1 MYDYAL
7 YSSRSGKKKFEEN
20 TIQSF
25 KYCFKK
31 EFGIETDLQVT
42 KDNKFICF
50 HDFNLKR
57 KFKLNINVKDINY
70 SKLKKISNKSKTSV
84 PLLKDLLKISNNKH
98 HLILEIKPLLDNQN
112 LRSLANLTKK
122 TKKIRLF
129 SFKEKN
135 LVNLY
140 KLNKRLSLG
149 LLFLSNSNLRVIKS
163 KSKKPYIKFFGLEKS
178 FLSNKDLIKIKK
190 PIFYYTIKTKD
201 LFEKYKNSKNLI
213 FENL

>member
-1 MYDYAL
+1 MVTHYIHRGLA
-7 YSSRSGKKKFEEN
+7 KKSFKEN
-20 TIQSF
+20 TLSAFKYSF
-25 KYCFKK
+25 KKRY
-31 EFGIETDLQVT
+31 GIETDLQVT
-42 KDNKFICF
+42 KDNQLICF
-50 HDFNLKR
+50 HDFNLR
-57 KFKLNINVKDINY
+57 RRFNLNKNVKDINY
-70 SKLKKISNKSKTSV
+70 SKLKKISNKNKTPV

-98 HLILEIKPLLDNQN
+98 HMILEIKPLLNNQN
-112 LRSLANLTKK
+112 LKSLANLTKK

-178 FLSNKDLIKIKK
+178 FLSNKNLIKIKK
-190 PIFYYTIKTKD
+190 PIFYYTVKTRD

>member
-1 MYDYAL
+1 MTTHYIHRGLA
-7 YSSRSGKKKFEEN
+7 KKKFKEN

-31 EFGIETDLQVT
+31 KFGIETDLQVT
-42 KDNKFICF
+42 KDNKLICF

-57 KFKLNINVKDINY
+57 KFKLDVNVKDINY
-70 SKLKKISNKSKTSV
+70 PKLKKISNKNKAPI

-98 HLILEIKPLLDNQN
+98 RLLLEIKPLLNNQN
-112 LRSLANLTKK
+112 LMSLVNLTKK
-122 TKKIRLF
+122 KKKIRLF

-135 LVNLY
+135 LINLY
-140 KLNKRLSLG
+140 KLNKGLSLG

-163 KSKKPYIKFFGLEKS
+163 KSKKPYVKFLGLEKS
-178 FLSNKDLIKIKK
+178 FLSNKKLTKIRK
-190 PIFYYTIKTKD
+190 PIFYYTVKRKD
-201 LFEKYKNSKNLI
+201 LFKKYKNSKNLI

>member
-1 MYDYAL
+1 MTTHYIHRGLA
-7 YSSRSGKKKFEEN
+7 KKKFKEN

-31 EFGIETDLQVT
+31 KFGIETDLQVT
-42 KDNKFICF
+42 KDNKLICF

-57 KFKLNINVKDINY
+57 KFKLNVNIKDINY
-70 SKLKKISNKSKTSV
+70 SKLKKISNKSKTPV
-84 PLLKDLLKISNNKH
+84 PLLKDLLNISNNKH
-98 HLILEIKPLLDNQN
+98 HLILEIKPLLNNQN
-112 LRSLANLTKK
+112 LKNLVNLTKK

-149 LLFLSNSNLRVIKS
+149 LLFLSNINIRIIKL
-163 KSKKPYIKFFGLEKS
+163 KSKKPHIKFFGLEKS
-178 FLSNKDLIKIKK
+178 FLPNKNLTKIKK
-190 PIFYYTIKTKD
+190 PIFYYTVKRKD
-201 LFEKYKNSKNLI
+201 LFTKYKNSKNLI

>member
-1 MYDYAL
+1 MTTHYIHRGLA
-7 YSSRSGKKKFEEN
+7 KKKFKEN

-31 EFGIETDLQVT
+31 KFGIETDLQVT
-42 KDNKFICF
+42 KDNKLICF

-57 KFKLNINVKDINY
+57 KFKLNVNVKDINY
-70 SKLKKISNKSKTSV
+70 SKLKKISNKSKTPV

-98 HLILEIKPLLDNQN
+98 HMILEIKPLLNNQN
-112 LRSLANLTKK
+112 LKSLANLTKK
-122 TKKIRLF
+122 TKKMRLF

-163 KSKKPYIKFFGLEKS
+163 KS
-178 FLSNKDLIKIKK
+178 
-190 PIFYYTIKTKD
+190 
-201 LFEKYKNSKNLI
+201 
-213 FENL
+213 